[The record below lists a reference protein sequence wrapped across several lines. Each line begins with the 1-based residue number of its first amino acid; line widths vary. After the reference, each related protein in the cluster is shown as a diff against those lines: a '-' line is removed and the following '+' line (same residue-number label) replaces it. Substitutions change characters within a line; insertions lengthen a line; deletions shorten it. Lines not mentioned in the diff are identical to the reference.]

1 MGFTLL
7 SGWKMTDLRRILASN
22 MKLYRK
28 TLGISQ
34 AKLAEMADI
43 TDNYI
48 ALIETGKRFPS
59 IGMLERIAKALQ
71 KDTLEL
77 FSVKSIDVS
86 KKRNLKTTILTDIE
100 AILTIRLN
108 EIDS

>member
-1 MGFTLL
+1 
-7 SGWKMTDLRRILASN
+7 MTDLRQILASN

-34 AKLAEMADI
+34 AKLAEMANI

-59 IGMLERIAKALQ
+59 VNMLERIAKALQ

-77 FSVKSIDVS
+77 FSISQIDVS
-86 KKRNLKTTILTDIE
+86 KKITLKTTILADIE

-108 EIDS
+108 EKE

>member
-1 MGFTLL
+1 
-7 SGWKMTDLRRILASN
+7 MTDLRQVLASN
-22 MKLYRK
+22 MRLYRK
-28 TLGISQ
+28 NLGFSQ
-34 AKLAEMADI
+34 ARLAEMANI

-59 IGMLERIAKALQ
+59 VSMLERIARALQ

-77 FSVKSIDVS
+77 FSVSQIDAS

-108 EIDS
+108 EME

>member
-1 MGFTLL
+1 
-7 SGWKMTDLRRILASN
+7 MTDLRQILASN
-22 MKLYRK
+22 MKIYRK

-34 AKLAEMADI
+34 AKLAELANI

-59 IGMLERIAKALQ
+59 VNMLERIAKALK

-77 FSVKSIDVS
+77 FSVSQIEATKI
-86 KKRNLKTTILTDIE
+86 KKLKKTILTDIE
-100 AILTIRLN
+100 TILTIRLD
-108 EIDS
+108 EID

>member
-1 MGFTLL
+1 
-7 SGWKMTDLRRILASN
+7 MTDLKQVLAQN
-22 MKLYRK
+22 MKFYRK

-34 AKLAEMADI
+34 AKLAEMANI

-48 ALIETGKRFPS
+48 ALIETGRRFPS
-59 IGMLERIAKALQ
+59 VKMMERIAKALQ

-77 FSVKSIDVS
+77 FSACQIEAS
-86 KKRNLKTTILTDIE
+86 KKRSLKKTILTDIE

-108 EIDS
+108 EVD

>member
-1 MGFTLL
+1 
-7 SGWKMTDLRRILASN
+7 MTDLRQILADN

-28 TLGISQ
+28 ILGFSQ
-34 AKLAEMADI
+34 AKLAEMANI

-59 IGMLERIAKALQ
+59 VNMLERIAKALQ

-77 FSVKSIDVS
+77 FSKTQIDTT
-86 KKRNLKTTILTDIE
+86 KKRNLKTTLLTDIE

-108 EIDS
+108 EMD